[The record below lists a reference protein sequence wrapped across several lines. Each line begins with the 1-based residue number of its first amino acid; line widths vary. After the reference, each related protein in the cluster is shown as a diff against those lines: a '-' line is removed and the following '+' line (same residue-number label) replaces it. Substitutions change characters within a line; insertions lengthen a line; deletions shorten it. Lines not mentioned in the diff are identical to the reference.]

1 MQQDTNIPEGGA
13 TDLLPL
19 SDAELSALASIIVYD
34 SGCQPKHDADT
45 VALALVRLAYGV
57 ATSAA
62 LYVQQN
68 PFNQKP
74 SDVASDAAGDAA
86 IHVALGC
93 FRRTHAHGT
102 ALEGFMELARRFD
115 VRAATL
121 GERPSVTEW
130 LAELFKGETK
140 GGAQ

>member
-1 MQQDTNIPEGGA
+1 MQPDTNIPEGGA

-45 VALALVRLAYGV
+45 VALALVRLAYDV

-74 SDVASDAAGDAA
+74 SDVASDAAGNAA

-93 FRRTHAHGT
+93 FHRTHAHGT
-102 ALEGFMELARRFD
+102 ALESFMELARRFKAD
-115 VRAATL
+115 TEG
-121 GERPSVTEW
+121 GE
-130 LAELFKGETK
+130 G
-140 GGAQ
+140 